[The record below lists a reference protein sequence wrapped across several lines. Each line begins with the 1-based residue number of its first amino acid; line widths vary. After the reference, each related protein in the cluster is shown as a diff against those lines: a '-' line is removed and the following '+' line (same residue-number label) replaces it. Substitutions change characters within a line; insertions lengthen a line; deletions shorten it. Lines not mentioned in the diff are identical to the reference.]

1 MESKRKCVEP
11 GWEKEAEDRFKNP
24 SSIGA
29 SKLSWVLS
37 VPSPKTIALALLFIV
52 GCLTLASLAGQVSK
66 FVLGH
71 DTLLGFV
78 DLFHLDREMNVPA
91 WYSSSTLLL
100 CSILLG
106 LIANHKMREGDCY
119 SLHWVGLALIFVFLS
134 LDEAISV
141 HERLIAPMHLLLGGG
156 SGFFYFP
163 WVIPY
168 MIVVA
173 LFLLVYWKFIIDLT
187 PTIRKLFLMAG
198 AIYVGGA
205 LGMEMIDGFYADV
218 YGRDLT
224 YELLAT
230 LEEVGEMLGIV
241 IFIYALCYYLSVYL
255 ELNQSKEIGETLGR
269 L

>member
-1 MESKRKCVEP
+1 MGKEEP
-11 GWEKEAEDRFKNP
+11 YVDPEKTGGDALHNV
-24 SSIGA
+24 
-29 SKLSWVLS
+29 SWVLS
-37 VPSPKTIALALLFIV
+37 VPSPKTIILALLLIV
-52 GCLTLASLAGQVSK
+52 GCLTLASLAGVV
-66 FVLGH
+66 FIRVPGH
-71 DTLLGFV
+71 DTHWELV
-78 DLFHLDREMNVPA
+78 TLFNLDGEMNVPA

-106 LIANHKMREGDCY
+106 LIANHKMREGDGY
-119 SLHWVGLALIFVFLS
+119 SRHWVGLALIFVFLS

-141 HERLIAPMHLLLGGG
+141 HERLTAPMHLLLGGG

-205 LGMEMIDGFYADV
+205 LGMEMISGFYSDV
-218 YGRDLT
+218 YGYDWT

-230 LEEVGEMLGIV
+230 IEEVGEMLGIV
-241 IFIYALCYYLSVYL
+241 IFIYALCYYLSVYP
-255 ELNQSKEIGETLGR
+255 EPNQSMLKE
-269 L
+269 